1 MSITSNRFPN
11 REANDGSLLF
21 HADASDPDLLYFSR
35 FNAVDP
41 YLAFTAG
48 RKKIGVI
55 PALEYGRMVRESVF
69 DEVLLQQEIEQEV
82 ARCLNLAAGSKP
94 GMCQLVNYLAQR
106 YGIGGFRVGSRFPA
120 GLFAELQQSGVR
132 ITAHTNG
139 GLFPERVCKTA
150 AEVES
155 LRLGNRASAAGF
167 EVVVRTLE
175 QSRIRKGKVVHRGRV
190 LTCERLRELI
200 HHACLA
206 EGAVAL
212 HAIAAAG
219 DQVCDNHC
227 LGSGPI
233 RAGELIVVDIFP
245 QRIADRYWGDMTRTY
260 LKGHA
265 SDAQRRLVRTVRRAH
280 ELAIGMIK
288 PGVCGG
294 KVHPAVEAFLTRE
307 GYETDRKS
315 AEPKGFFHAL
325 GHGVGLEIHED
336 PFIRADATF
345 RFRKGMV
352 VTVEPGLYYRG
363 LGGARIEDVV
373 HLVPGGNEMISTA
386 PYEWEIP

>member
-1 MSITSNRFPN
+1 MSITNDFPN
-11 REANDGSLLF
+11 REPNDGALLF

-48 RKKIGVI
+48 RKRIGVI
-55 PALEYGRMVRESVF
+55 PALEYGRMMKESIF
-69 DEVLLQQEIEQEV
+69 DEVLLQQEIEQDA
-82 ARCLNLAAGSKP
+82 ARGFNLAEGRKP
-94 GMCQLVNYLAQR
+94 DMCQLVRHLAAR
-106 YGIGGFRVGSRFPA
+106 YGVREFRVGSRFPA
-120 GLFAELQQSGVR
+120 GLFAELQQNGIQ
-132 ITAHTNG
+132 ITADKDG

-155 LRLGNRASAAGF
+155 LRKGNRASEAGF
-167 EVVVRTLE
+167 QVVTKTLE
-175 QSRIRKGKVVHRGRV
+175 QSKVRNGELIYEGQV
-190 LTCERLRELI
+190 LTSERLREMI
-200 HHACLA
+200 HHACLD
-206 EGAVAL
+206 EGAIAL
-212 HAIAAAG
+212 HTIASAG

-227 LGSGPI
+227 VGHGPI

-260 LKGHA
+260 LKGRA
-265 SDAQRRLVRTVRRAH
+265 SDAQRRLVDTVWRAH
-280 ELAIGMIK
+280 QLAIGMIK
-288 PGVCGG
+288 PGVSGG
-294 KVHPAVEAFLTRE
+294 KVHRAVEALFAKE
-307 GYETDRKS
+307 GYVTDRKS

-336 PFIRADATF
+336 PYIRGDATF

-352 VTVEPGLYYRG
+352 VTIEPGLYYRG

-373 HLVPGGNEMISTA
+373 HLVPGGNELLSSA